1 MEEHTQINYADEA
14 FISIT
19 SANRDGILFSI
30 SRDIIIDN
38 FYGDEGIISRACLKN
53 ILSCSF

>member
-38 FYGDEGIISRACLKN
+38 FYGDEGIISRVCLKN
-53 ILSCSF
+53 I